1 MKPRLWQTAG
11 AFRVDDFMSPVW
23 HFHPPCPGAFQLSL
37 FKNLPF
43 EWLVGLRYTRAGK
56 RSARNSFISFIS
68 LISMAG
74 IALGVA
80 ALIVVLSVMN
90 GFQKEVRDRML
101 SVLAHIEVSDVNGA
115 LPDWQQT
122 AREAFMDKDVKG
134 AAPYVA
140 GQAMMTRDDTVRGV
154 VVRGVLPGEEPK
166 VSDVASQIKQGNFN
180 DLRAGEFNIVLGLE
194 LARSMRARVGDK
206 VTLIAPQGQVTPA
219 GVIPRL
225 KQFTVVG
232 IFEAG
237 HFEFDSSLAFMHID
251 DAEKMFRLS
260 APSGL
265 RLRIANMQEAPQV
278 AQDLSRILT
287 GDVLISDWSQQ
298 NRTWFAAV
306 QTEKRMMFIILTLI
320 IAVAAFNLVSTLVM
334 TVTDKQADI
343 AILRTLGS
351 SPGSIMKI
359 FMIQGALVGLIGTAL
374 GVATGVLVAL
384 NVDVIVPFIERLLGV
399 QFLPRDIYLISAL
412 PSDLRWPDVGTIGMV
427 AVVLAFLATLY
438 PSWRA
443 ARVRP
448 AEALRYE

>member
-1 MKPRLWQTAG
+1 M
-11 AFRVDDFMSPVW
+11 
-23 HFHPPCPGAFQLSL
+23 SL

-101 SVLAHIEVSDVNGA
+101 SVLAHIEVSDANGA
-115 LPDWQQT
+115 LPDWQET
-122 AREAFMDKDVKG
+122 AREAFLDKDVKG

-154 VVRGVLPGEEPK
+154 VVRGVLPEEEPK
-166 VSDVASQIKQGNFN
+166 VSDVAGQIKQGNFN

-225 KQFTVVG
+225 KQFTVVA

-237 HFEFDSSLAFMHID
+237 HFEFDSSLAFMHLD
-251 DAEKMFRLS
+251 DAQKMFRLA

-265 RLRIANMQEAPQV
+265 RLRIADMQTAPQV

-359 FMIQGALVGLIGTAL
+359 FMIQGALVGLIGTGI
-374 GVATGVLVAL
+374 GVASGVLVAL